1 MCSRTSPTEV
11 KELTP
16 EWYSDP
22 AFLTNQQQFN
32 LGSTVDGQQITDVIL
47 PPWADNNADKFIQV
61 MRNALESDVC
71 SATLPAWIDLIFGFK
86 QKGIEAQKA
95 NNLFYHLTYYE
106 PEDLARIEDE
116 DLRTEVELHI
126 ADFGHCPLHLF
137 SHPHPQ
143 RKPDSVVTQS
153 KG

>member
-1 MCSRTSPTEV
+1 MQGGQVDVPDRLFKSVPQTWEMCSRTSPTEV

-71 SATLPAWIDLIFGFK
+71 SATLPAWIDLIFG
-86 QKGIEAQKA
+86 
-95 NNLFYHLTYYE
+95 L
-106 PEDLARIEDE
+106 
-116 DLRTEVELHI
+116 
-126 ADFGHCPLHLF
+126 
-137 SHPHPQ
+137 
-143 RKPDSVVTQS
+143 
-153 KG
+153 